1 MSDPSPVMAP
11 PGVILSVFTDATG
24 QPMVFFIDP
33 VDPQRD
39 KYSKLVHSAGGMVE
53 TDERVLQRGNI
64 IQLSTYP
71 LDERITVSFDFIE
84 ESLKKGSIC
93 YLDQFRMLPGL
104 KKRDL
109 NAYDDVDAA
118 DAVAQALSKKQ
129 KMSKSTTK
137 FTPEADNY
145 ILEQVRLKPRYRTSH
160 KFFEELAQHDLLKG
174 HTGNS
179 VRSRYRAHLEHK
191 LLYVYKT
198 DEYDNLVLDENGQRI
213 AMPVGL
219 AKTIKNRFLAED
231 DFHLCD
237 DIINHV
243 LSNQDPEQLK
253 FSDGK
258 FSKEG
263 HLNENKFSV
272 LISFFDEYARHNP
285 QHSSLSWRDRYRK
298 FARVYGLQKYR
309 DYYLQELKT
318 KDGPQPMKNL
328 TSRASKEK
336 KKVENNVRRMKK
348 AHDDAEVA
356 AAAAAAAVAANGHL
370 LAHPHHHHHHIAHS
384 QMDANAAA
392 AVANMAVS
400 AREASALDEEIGEV
414 KNSNIHEALRNVGAE
429 AGRVNIEDDMVNTG
443 VRALAGMHPDQDS
456 AIHPSLSGAPDADS
470 DGDDFELELK
480 VEADSQD
487 PYVKD
492 MMYLPRNAAID
503 DMFNKH
509 FYMQSSKDILNLAS
523 DVLSRLRPEDIGNIY
538 KEFDR
543 LGITRRFTG
552 HMFKVTG
559 ANAKYMHDF
568 LVQLFR
574 GIEQQI
580 NLQDLLFPRSRNGF
594 WTPDYDTFL
603 KKGKYHKLAFQDEE
617 SLRSRRAF
625 LSLDE

>member
-1 MSDPSPVMAP
+1 MADSVMAP

-33 VDPQRD
+33 LDPQRD
-39 KYSKLVHSAGGMVE
+39 KYIKVIHSAGGMVE
-53 TDERVLQRGNI
+53 TDERALLNRNTL
-64 IQLSTYP
+64 QLSSYP
-71 LDERITVSFDFIE
+71 LEDRMVVSFAYID
-84 ESLKKGSIC
+84 ESLKKGLAS
-93 YLDQFRMLPGL
+93 YADRFRMIPGID
-104 KKRDL
+104 KKRSMDP
-109 NAYDDVDAA
+109 YDELDAA
-118 DAVAQALSKKQ
+118 DAVAQALAKKQ
-129 KMSKSTTK
+129 KMSKSTIK

-145 ILEQVRLKPRYRTSH
+145 ILEQVRLKPRFRTSH

-198 DEYDNLVLDENGQRI
+198 DDFDNLVLDENGQRI

-219 AKTIKNRFLAED
+219 AKTIKNRFSAED

-243 LSNQDPEQLK
+243 LNNQDPEQLK

-258 FSKEG
+258 FSADG

-285 QHSSLSWRDRYRK
+285 QHLSSSWRDRYRK

-336 KKVENNVRRMKK
+336 KKVENNVRRLKR
-348 AHDDAEVA
+348 AQDDADVA

-370 LAHPHHHHHHIAHS
+370 LSHPHHHHLQHS

-400 AREASALDEEIGEV
+400 ARDASALDEEIGEV

-429 AGRVNIEDDMVNTG
+429 AGRVNIEDDI
-443 VRALAGMHPDQDS
+443 
-456 AIHPSLSGAPDADS
+456 AIHPNLDGRGGDS
-470 DGDDFELELK
+470 DGDFELELK

-487 PYVKD
+487 PYARD
-492 MMYLPRNAAID
+492 MMYLPRNATID
-503 DMFNKH
+503 DIFNNN
-509 FYMQSSKDILNLAS
+509 FYSLNPKEVFNLAS
-523 DVLSRLRPEDIGNIY
+523 NILSQLRPEDIGLIY
-538 KEFDR
+538 EQFEELGLTKR
-543 LGITRRFTG
+543 LTG
-552 HMFKVTG
+552 HLFKVTG
-559 ANAKYMHDF
+559 ANAKYMHD
-568 LVQLFR
+568 LLGQLLR
-574 GIEQQI
+574 GLEKD
-580 NLQDLLFPRSRNGF
+580 NDTQDLLFPRNRNGF
-594 WTPDYDTFL
+594 WTPDYDSYL
-603 KKGKYHKLAFQDEE
+603 KRGLYLKLAFQDEE
-617 SLRSRRAF
+617 SLRQRRNF
-625 LSLDE
+625 LGIDE